1 MEEIGVNDKVT
12 FSIAVGLGVV
22 SLGASLILGVKL
34 TLLIPQYATVLSS
47 VMLLKQRSNSL
58 KCKTLRE
65 SHL

>member
-12 FSIAVGLGVV
+12 FSIPIGLGLV
-22 SLGASLILGVKL
+22 SLGASLITGVKL

-47 VMLLKQRSNSL
+47 VMLLKQRSNNL
-58 KCKTLRE
+58 KWRSLRE

>member
-12 FSIAVGLGVV
+12 FSIVVGLGLV
-22 SLGASLILGVKL
+22 SLGASLITGVKL
-34 TLLIPQYATVLSS
+34 TLLIPQCVTVLSS

-58 KCKTLRE
+58 KWRSLRE

>member
-34 TLLIPQYATVLSS
+34 TLLIPQYAAVLSS

>member
-1 MEEIGVNDKVT
+1 MEAIGVNNKVT

>member
-1 MEEIGVNDKVT
+1 MEEIGVNNKVT

>member
-12 FSIAVGLGVV
+12 FSIAVGLGLV
-22 SLGASLILGVKL
+22 SLGASLITGVKL

-47 VMLLKQRSNSL
+47 VMLLKQRSNNL
-58 KCKTLRE
+58 KWRSLRE

>member
-12 FSIAVGLGVV
+12 FSIAVGLGLV
-22 SLGASLILGVKL
+22 SLGASLITGVKL
-34 TLLIPQYATVLSS
+34 TLLIPQCVTVLSS

-58 KCKTLRE
+58 KWRSLRE